1 MISKIK
7 YEYIL
12 FFIALIWVFIFSF
25 ALQLAPHFN
34 FLGDDITYLE
44 ASKMLYHHGQL
55 SPTRPLLI
63 AAIFGFPYLC
73 DGSTEMVLQWSFL
86 INFCIWFFSIIL
98 FFRIVEVILNRKNAF
113 FWSLLFV
120 FCIGNLAYAFQ
131 FLPEALFSFLLLLA
145 VFFITK
151 YSKTQKK
158 DYIVLA
164 LIVLFLCALIKPVA
178 LGFAIVLLIFYVK
191 KVKYILFSK
200 FSVVLVLSWILIFFQ
215 VLSIKKSFGDYT
227 ISYIGAVT
235 YYNYV
240 GAKADCY
247 RKNIEFIPGEN
258 QRAKTLEG
266 LSSHQIKI
274 LANEDFKEQ
283 FKNNKLNLV
292 KAYIFCLYSNSSKGN
307 YIVSE
312 CKNESNTSYFDSFQ
326 FLFKGISKIQNNVF
340 TLVGLLLSFLTLIQ
354 YKTSNSIQFFCS
366 FGILFIVFIS
376 GISCFQCDRFH
387 IVIYSMVL
395 VLLLQKMNSSKHFSE
410 PLQK

>member
-1 MISKIK
+1 M
-7 YEYIL
+7 
-12 FFIALIWVFIFSF
+12 
-25 ALQLAPHFN
+25 
-34 FLGDDITYLE
+34 
-44 ASKMLYHHGQL
+44 
-55 SPTRPLLI
+55 
-63 AAIFGFPYLC
+63 
-73 DGSTEMVLQWSFL
+73 
-86 INFCIWFFSIIL
+86 
-98 FFRIVEVILNRKNAF
+98 
-113 FWSLLFV
+113 
-120 FCIGNLAYAFQ
+120 
-131 FLPEALFSFLLLLA
+131 
-145 VFFITK
+145 
-151 YSKTQKK
+151 
-158 DYIVLA
+158 
-164 LIVLFLCALIKPVA
+164 CALIKPVA
-178 LGFAIVLLIFYVK
+178 LGFAIVLLIFYIK
-191 KVKYILFSK
+191 KAKYILSSK
-200 FSVVLVLSWILIFFQ
+200 FSVVLVLSWVLIFFQ

-312 CKNESNTSYFDSFQ
+312 CKNESKTSYFDSFQ

-395 VLLLQKMNSSKHFSE
+395 VLLLQKMNLSKHSSE